1 MAFGSESSKHTVK
14 KENDPRVGYSL
25 VPDFM
30 FGKFDDIDVDF
41 LRSIGVS
48 SLIIDIDNTLAPYEV
63 PEPDERT
70 REWFAALA
78 EAGIGA
84 ALVSNN
90 ERERVERFNRT
101 LCLPAY
107 YDCKKPSRKY
117 LVKAMQDIDAERES
131 TLFLGDQIF
140 TDVAA
145 ARRLGLRAAVVKPIK
160 DKKNLF
166 FRFKRLM
173 ERPIVGCYRRREQKR
188 GKVQ

>member
-1 MAFGSESSKHTVK
+1 MASGSESSKHTVK
-14 KENDPRVGYSL
+14 KGNDPRVGYSL

-41 LRSIGVS
+41 LRSIDVR

-90 ERERVERFNRT
+90 ERERVERFNRK
-101 LCLPAY
+101 LCLPA
-107 YDCKKPSRKY
+107 
-117 LVKAMQDIDAERES
+117 
-131 TLFLGDQIF
+131 
-140 TDVAA
+140 
-145 ARRLGLRAAVVKPIK
+145 
-160 DKKNLF
+160 
-166 FRFKRLM
+166 
-173 ERPIVGCYRRREQKR
+173 
-188 GKVQ
+188 